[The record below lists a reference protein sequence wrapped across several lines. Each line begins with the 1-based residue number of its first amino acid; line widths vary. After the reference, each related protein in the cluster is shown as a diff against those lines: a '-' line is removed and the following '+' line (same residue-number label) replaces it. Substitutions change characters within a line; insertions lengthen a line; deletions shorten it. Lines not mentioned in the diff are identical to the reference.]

1 MAGVLFAGGWNRRE
15 SQLSKLLVVSKSVK
29 LDQDPMWSNR
39 EATKINLVL
48 GKIGYSDAAITRW
61 WNHDAY
67 DELGGRTPT
76 QVWNCGEYD
85 RVKAL
90 VENLVSSQFASQL
103 ANNPTILKR
112 LEESKNL

>member
-1 MAGVLFAGGWNRRE
+1 
-15 SQLSKLLVVSKSVK
+15 
-29 LDQDPMWSNR
+29 MWSKR

-61 WNHDAY
+61 WNHDAC

-103 ANNPTILKR
+103 ANNLTILRR